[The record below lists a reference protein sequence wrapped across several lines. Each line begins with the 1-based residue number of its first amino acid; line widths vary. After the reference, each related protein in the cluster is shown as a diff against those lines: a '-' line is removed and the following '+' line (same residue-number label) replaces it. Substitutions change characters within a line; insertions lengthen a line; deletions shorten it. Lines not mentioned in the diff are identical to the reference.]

1 MGKKHG
7 FTPKYSNVQAP
18 TAIMSIRQHSR
29 CHYKRDSGFVP
40 AGMNNLHTKRPAG
53 RRTPSGPPPSAPTA
67 AATTSVPGGKT
78 AAATA
83 SGQTLWRKSSCP
95 PRTRTSHSSQGDGG
109 PGVQAEL
116 AISSAEKPSQAATTS
131 APTAASTCPPTPHQ
145 RASAAPKRT
154 GRSSLSSSPR
164 EREWDRP
171 RTRVPPSRRTTCCE
185 TPWCDWPLSPGQRT
199 ECCTLAGQQQF
210 AFPSMAGGRLL
221 RGAGGRFPPPEAGG
235 RSGMLAH
242 AEAGPGS
249 ACPLPQQG

>member
-1 MGKKHG
+1 MGLRFRSRGYEQPPYQEAYGTTNSKR
-7 FTPKYSNVQAP
+7 P
-18 TAIMSIRQHSR
+18 TAVRFDSSGNDLHPGRQ
-29 CHYKRDSGFVP
+29 DSCSNGFR
-40 AGMNNLHTKRPAG
+40 AN
-53 RRTPSGPPPSAPTA
+53 A
-67 AATTSVPGGKT
+67 AA
-78 AAATA
+78 
-83 SGQTLWRKSSCP
+83 
-95 PRTRTSHSSQGDGG
+95 TRTSHSSQGDGG

-145 RASAAPKRT
+145 RAPAAPKRT
-154 GRSSLSSSPR
+154 GRSSLLSSPR

-185 TPWCDWPLSPGQRT
+185 TPWCDWPPSPGQRT

-210 AFPSMAGGRLL
+210 AFPGMAGGRLL

-242 AEAGPGS
+242 TEAGPGS
-249 ACPLPQQG
+249 ARPPPQQG